1 MSIVTRIATVAAL
14 AAAAS
19 FALPQDGR
27 AVEME
32 SIHFLI
38 PGGAGGGWD
47 STARGVG
54 EALVEA
60 GLLGS
65 ASYENMSG
73 GGGGVAIGNLIKT
86 ADRSH
91 GTLMVNST
99 PIIVRS
105 ISKVFPYSF
114 RDLTPIAGMIGD
126 YEVLAV
132 QPDSDIQSFTDVVE
146 MFKADPSSVKIGG
159 GSVRGDLDHIAVA
172 LAFKAAG
179 QDPTKVTYVP
189 YDAGGQALTGLL
201 TGEVEV
207 LSTGLGEVIDK
218 HRDGQ
223 IRIIAVTAPERI
235 DGLDVATLKEQGVD
249 STFVNWRG
257 FFGPPGLPED
267 QAKAYADLLAALTE
281 TDAWATVRDR
291 NGWTD
296 IYNAGP
302 DFVAFL
308 EDQEKSIGAT
318 LKELGF
324 VQ

>member
-1 MSIVTRIATVAAL
+1 MRILAQSAAAL
-14 AAAAS
+14 ALAVSLVASGGSSAAEI
-19 FALPQDGR
+19 DK
-27 AVEME
+27 
-32 SIHFLI
+32 IHFLV

-60 GLLGS
+60 GIVGT
-65 ASYENMSG
+65 ASYENLSG
-73 GGGGVAIGNLIKT
+73 GGGGTAIGNLIKT

-105 ISKVFPYSF
+105 ISQVFPYSF
-114 RDLTPIAGMIGD
+114 RDLTPIASVVGD

-132 QPDSDIQSFTDVVE
+132 RPDSDIQSFSDVLE
-146 MFKADPSSVKIGG
+146 KFKAQSSSVKIGG

-179 QDPTKVTYVP
+179 EDPTKVVYVP

-201 TGEVEV
+201 TGEVEL

-223 IRIIAVTAPERI
+223 IRLIAVAAPERVP
-235 DGLDVATLKEQGVD
+235 GLDVATLKEQGVD
-249 STFVNWRG
+249 SVFVNWRG
-257 FFGPPGLPED
+257 FFGPPGLPDD
-267 QAKAYADLLAALTE
+267 QAKAYADALAALMQTE
-281 TDAWATVRDR
+281 AWAKVRDR
-291 NGWTD
+291 NGWAD
-296 IYNAGP
+296 LYAAGP
-302 DFVAFL
+302 DFIAFL
-308 EDQEKSIGAT
+308 EEQEAEIGAS
-318 LKELGF
+318 LKDLGF
-324 VQ
+324 VK

>member
-1 MSIVTRIATVAAL
+1 MSIFARIAAVAAL
-14 AAAAS
+14 GLAAA
-19 FALPQDGR
+19 FATPGDGR
-27 AVEME
+27 AAEME
-32 SIHFLI
+32 TIHFLI

-54 EALVEA
+54 EALVA
-60 GLLGS
+60 SGLLGS
-65 ASYENMSG
+65 ASYENLSG

-105 ISKVFPYSF
+105 ISKVFPFSF

-132 QPDSDIQSFTDVVE
+132 KPDSNIQSFTDVLE

-179 QDPTKVTYVP
+179 EDPTKVTYVP

-201 TGEVEV
+201 TGEVEL

-223 IRIIAVTAPERI
+223 IRIIAVAAPERVP
-235 DGLDVATLKEQGVD
+235 GLDVATMKEQGVD

-267 QAKAYADLLAALTE
+267 EAAAYADLLQKLTQ
-281 TDAWATVRDR
+281 TDAWAEVRDR

-296 IYNAGP
+296 IYTAGP
-302 DFVAFL
+302 DFVMFL
-308 EDQEKSIGAT
+308 EDQEDTIGAT

-324 VQ
+324 AK